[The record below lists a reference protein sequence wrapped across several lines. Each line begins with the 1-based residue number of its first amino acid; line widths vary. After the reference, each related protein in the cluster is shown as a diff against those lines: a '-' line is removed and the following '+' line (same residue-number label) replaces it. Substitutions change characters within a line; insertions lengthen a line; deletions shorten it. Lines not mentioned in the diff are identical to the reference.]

1 MKKKKRFRYIFL
13 ILGIF
18 YVAYTLVN
26 QQIMINRKKAE
37 IEKQKAEHKRIEE
50 RNLLIKDQIQFAET
64 DEFKAKAARER
75 IGLIL
80 PGETVY
86 IFNEK

>member
-1 MKKKKRFRYIFL
+1 MKKKKRFRYIL
-13 ILGIF
+13 LVLGIF
-18 YVAYTLVN
+18 YVAYTFVN
-26 QQIMINRKKAE
+26 QQVIINRKKAE
-37 IEKQKAEHKRIEE
+37 IEEYTAEYKKIEE
-50 RNLLIKDQIQFAET
+50 DNLLIKDQIQFAET